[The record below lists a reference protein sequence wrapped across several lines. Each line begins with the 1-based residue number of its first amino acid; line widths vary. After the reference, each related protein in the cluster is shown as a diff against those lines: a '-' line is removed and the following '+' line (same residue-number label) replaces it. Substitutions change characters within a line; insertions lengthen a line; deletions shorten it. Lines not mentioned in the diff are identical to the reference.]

1 LLVQVFAS
9 KVEKNLMQGRRLLDH
24 LSKRHTIWWDLSFDE
39 AKQLLENLKTMTNKQ
54 QRKSTFQA
62 LALG

>member
-1 LLVQVFAS
+1 
-9 KVEKNLMQGRRLLDH
+9 MQGRRLLDH